1 MAVKQQGKVD
11 VTVMYS
17 THDAFRRDLER
28 LSLAAAAGRTDSD
41 EVRAGWKNFKD
52 QLHVHHSVE
61 DAVLWPRVELAV
73 AGLPRDLALMREMKA
88 EHALLD
94 APLNA
99 VDDAMARKSGE
110 LVEQVKEL
118 SDVLCRHMAHEENSA
133 LPLIQEVLTPK
144 DWSAFRNAMARRQGP
159 TGAAM
164 YVPWILDGAKAD
176 DQRRFLDTMPTAL
189 TVINRLFW
197 QSRYQKKRLW
207 ATSGQDAG
215 A

>member
-73 AGLPRDLALMREMKA
+73 AGPGIS
-88 EHALLD
+88 
-94 APLNA
+94 P
-99 VDDAMARKSGE
+99 
-110 LVEQVKEL
+110 
-118 SDVLCRHMAHEENSA
+118 
-133 LPLIQEVLTPK
+133 
-144 DWSAFRNAMARRQGP
+144 
-159 TGAAM
+159 
-164 YVPWILDGAKAD
+164 
-176 DQRRFLDTMPTAL
+176 
-189 TVINRLFW
+189 
-197 QSRYQKKRLW
+197 
-207 ATSGQDAG
+207 
-215 A
+215 